1 MKRSFFLA
9 MCIFL
14 FHAAKANTYYFS
26 SSTGSDDR
34 SAKQAQNSST
44 PWKSLD
50 KLNSFFSNLD
60 AGDAVLLKR
69 GDIFYGSITVSKS
82 GSSGSPIIIGAYGSG
97 DKPVITSLVTL
108 TGWSA
113 DNAHRGVYQSAANQ
127 SLSSTV
133 NTVLI
138 NGAPQE
144 LGRYPNSD
152 AANKGYLSFQAHEG
166 TTSITDNNLSSNVNW
181 TGAEL
186 VLRQRRWVIDRDLI
200 TSQSG
205 STIFYSPSS
214 KYEPDNKS
222 GYFIQN
228 DIKTLDKPGEWY
240 YNPSSKQLSVFVGK
254 NNPSSYTI
262 QASSIDNLISSSN
275 YSNVTFDNLQIEG
288 SNVCGFIIK
297 NGSNI
302 NIKNCDILF
311 SGRDG
316 LRVSNHK
323 NLDIENCTVANSNN
337 NGIDISGSNNVTLRN
352 NSIINT
358 SILPGM
364 TGSGDGK
371 GLALHC
377 YGNGSIIEYNEIRNS
392 GYSALDFNG
401 DDVTIKNNFI
411 DSFCIIKDDGGGIYS
426 YTGYSKSA
434 RKGRVVIGNI
444 LINGVGAPQGT
455 GYPNREANG
464 IYMDVGSTG
473 VEIMDN
479 TVANTASGI
488 FFHNAHDLTVK
499 NNTCFNNKV
508 GLYMQRNGN
517 KIFIRNNIITNNIFF
532 SKSPKQLAVSIST
545 SGDDI
550 DSIGSLDSNYYSRPL
565 ADDLVFKQSV
575 AGNGGKNVTKL
586 LTLDDWKNTYRYD
599 PASRKSPVQYNNNA
613 NPDDYI
619 RFEYNPSANNKTVN
633 LGGTY
638 RDVNNNVYSNSVV
651 IKPFSS
657 VILLKQPGK
666 RFG

>member
-50 KLNSFFSNLD
+50 KLNSFFSTLD

-69 GDIFYGSITVSKS
+69 GDIFYGSITVNKS

-113 DNAHRGVYQSAANQ
+113 DDSHRGVYQSAANQ

-138 NGAPQE
+138 NGTPQE

-152 AANKGYLSFQAHEG
+152 APNKGYLAFQAHEG

-275 YSNVTFDNLQIEG
+275 YSNVTFDNLQIKG

-371 GLALHC
+371 GLAVHC

-444 LINGVGAPQGT
+444 LINGVGAPEGT

-550 DSIGSLDSNYYSRPL
+550 DSIGALDSNYYSRPL

-599 PASRKSPVQYNNNA
+599 PSSRKSPVQYNNNA

-638 RDVNNNVYSNSVV
+638 RDVNNNLYSNSVV